1 MGFSSGILSQG
12 NKGRNMRAQD
22 FQDQDDDMQQPLLQ
36 CSSQPETGTQY
47 QQQRQQTLLHGR
59 AAKTSTA
66 AVSAPTAQSACHPV
80 DLGWVFAC
88 RLWRILL
95 LVRGALPAVLLAAM
109 AVSEAVII
117 SRIGTISSK
126 FYQAFVD
133 NQRSA
138 VAQLM
143 LWSGGCY
150 AATTLFFTMKS
161 GLQDFLAWRWRA
173 RLTLHLQQLYCSN
186 LAFYSLQVS
195 SSSSCNLTAASL
207 VP

>member
-1 MGFSSGILSQG
+1 MHRRSPAL
-12 NKGRNMRAQD
+12 
-22 FQDQDDDMQQPLLQ
+22 QDQDADLHQPLLQ
-36 CSSQPETGTQY
+36 SSSQPKTGTQH
-47 QQQRQQTLLHGR
+47 QEQRQQTLVHG
-59 AAKTSTA
+59 TA
-66 AVSAPTAQSACHPV
+66 AATTTAAGTATSRSAKPAPHPV

-95 LVRGALPAVLLAAM
+95 LVRGAIPAVLLAAM

-133 NQRSA
+133 NQRSS
-138 VAQLM
+138 VAHLM

-173 RLTLHLQQLYCSN
+173 ALTLHLQQLYCSN
-186 LAFYSLQVS
+186 LAFCSLQVS
-195 SSSSCNLTAASL
+195 SSSSSNSS
-207 VP
+207 

>member
-1 MGFSSGILSQG
+1 
-12 NKGRNMRAQD
+12 
-22 FQDQDDDMQQPLLQ
+22 
-36 CSSQPETGTQY
+36 
-47 QQQRQQTLLHGR
+47 
-59 AAKTSTA
+59 
-66 AVSAPTAQSACHPV
+66 
-80 DLGWVFAC
+80 VFAC

-95 LVRGALPAVLLAAM
+95 LVKGTAPAVLLAAM

-117 SRIGTISSK
+117 SRVGTISSR

-138 VAQLM
+138 VAHLM

-173 RLTLHLQQLYCSN
+173 ALTLHLQQLYCSN
-186 LAFYSLQVS
+186 LAFYSLQVKAAVA
-195 SSSSCNLTAASL
+195 TADVIENAAATCQLLLSATAWRVGL
-207 VP
+207 QALSN